1 MTTTERG
8 GGLAGGAITLEER
21 FSGLYKYKG
30 SAGIQVMNTFQYDGG
45 PGVGTFNKQSRV
57 EVEHTTISYPLDVNI
72 LLVLE

>member
-21 FSGLYKYKG
+21 FSGLYKG

-57 EVEHTTISYPLDVNI
+57 EVEHTKISYPLDVNI
-72 LLVLE
+72 LPVLE